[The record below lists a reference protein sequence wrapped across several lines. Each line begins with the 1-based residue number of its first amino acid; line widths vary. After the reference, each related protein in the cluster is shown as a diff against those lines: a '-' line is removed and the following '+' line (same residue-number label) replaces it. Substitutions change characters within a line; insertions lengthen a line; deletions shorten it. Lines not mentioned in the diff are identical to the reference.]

1 MNDVWILIYGTIYIY
16 IYIKGKD
23 TKIYPIS
30 SLLML
35 VKKCKSDTTQ
45 EFHKDS
51 KGSV

>member
-1 MNDVWILIYGTIYIY
+1 MMYEFWYIGLLYIY

-23 TKIYPIS
+23 TKIYLKS

-35 VKKCKSDTTQ
+35 VKKCKPDTTQ
-45 EFHKDS
+45 EFHKDF